1 MDLIKQFFH
10 SYSTSLEILPEGIR
24 LVAAIAILIV
34 LAIIFLRFIQK
45 SIIWLIIFVLLLPA
59 AWPALREIGLTFWEK
74 VLVPFLQ

>member
-1 MDLIKQFFH
+1 MDIIKQFFH
-10 SYSTSLEILPEGIR
+10 NYSTSLEILPEGIR

-59 AWPALREIGLTFWEK
+59 AWPALREIGLAFWEK